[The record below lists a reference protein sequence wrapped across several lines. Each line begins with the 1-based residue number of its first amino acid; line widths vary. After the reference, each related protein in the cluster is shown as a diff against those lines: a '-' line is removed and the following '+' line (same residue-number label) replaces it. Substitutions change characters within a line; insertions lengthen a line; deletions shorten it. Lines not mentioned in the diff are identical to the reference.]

1 MNSTEKQGKSMARV
15 LVVDDSQETCDLL
28 ELLLGEGL
36 GIGVEVVKATRPED
50 ALRHLKAGGF
60 DLLLSDINL
69 EAALDG
75 LDLLRAAK
83 LEGVE
88 TILLTGF
95 GTLEK
100 ALEAVREGAFDF
112 ISKPW
117 NNEELKSLV
126 KRALLMK
133 GSRPDPSN
141 PERAQQLNQS
151 VMIGSSPKMM
161 EVYRTI
167 ASLQNS
173 RTTVLIMGESGTGKE
188 LVAQNIHLSSDRK
201 ACPFVAINCGAL
213 TESLLESELFG
224 HVKGAFT
231 GAVADKK
238 GLFEEANGGTIFLD
252 EIGETN
258 LGFQVR
264 LLRVLQEHEVRK
276 VGGNRT
282 VKVDV
287 RVIAASNRDLATMVK
302 AGKFRE
308 DLYYRLC
315 VVEIRVPPVRERFS
329 RDERSGKVLSD
340 IPALI
345 DHFLVECGRKDG
357 QVYRLRGDARRHLE
371 TYSWPGNVREMGNII
386 EHLTQ
391 LSRGREITPDDFPE
405 KIREELRS
413 KGAAL
418 PAAPAQLL
426 ELIQDWDHLPTLEEL
441 ERRYIQVLL
450 KHEHRKSRIADILG
464 KDRTTLYRKLKELGL
479 AEGAEDGS

>member
-1 MNSTEKQGKSMARV
+1 MARV

-28 ELLLGEGL
+28 ELLLGDGL
-36 GIGVEVVKATRPED
+36 GLEVEVVKATRPDD
-50 ALRHLKAGGF
+50 ALRLLAASHF
-60 DLLLSDINL
+60 DLMLSDINL
-69 EAALDG
+69 EASKDG

-83 LEGVE
+83 PLGVE

-126 KRALLMK
+126 KRALLVQSNK
-133 GSRPDPSN
+133 GGPKEPGKA
-141 PERAQQLNQS
+141 PALNQS
-151 VMIGSSPKMM
+151 VMIGSSPRMM

-173 RTTVLIMGESGTGKE
+173 RTTVLIIGESGTGKE
-188 LVAQNIHLSSDRK
+188 LVAQNIHMSSDRK

-213 TESLLESELFG
+213 TEGLLESELFG
-224 HVKGAFT
+224 HVKGSFT
-231 GAVADKK
+231 GAISDKK
-238 GLFEEANGGTIFLD
+238 GLFEEASGGTIFLD
-252 EIGETN
+252 EIGETS
-258 LGFQVR
+258 LAFQVR
-264 LLRVLQEHEVRK
+264 LLRVLQEQEVRR
-276 VGGNRT
+276 VGGSKT

-287 RVIAASNRDLATMVK
+287 RIIAASNRDLAQMVK

-315 VVEIRVPPVRERFS
+315 VVEIRVPPVRERYS
-329 RDERSGKVLSD
+329 RDANTGKVTSD
-340 IPALI
+340 IPALM
-345 DHFLVECGRKDG
+345 DHFLEEYSRKDG
-357 QVYRLRGDARRHLE
+357 HAYRLRADARQLLE
-371 TYSWPGNVREMGNII
+371 NYSWPGNVREMGNII

-413 KGAAL
+413 KGSVL
-418 PAAPAQLL
+418 PEAPTPLL
-426 ELIQDWDHLPTLEEL
+426 ELIRDWDHLPTLEEL

-450 KHEHRKSRIADILG
+450 KHEQRKSRIADILG
-464 KDRTTLYRKLKELGL
+464 KDRTTLYRKLKDLGL
-479 AEGAEDGS
+479 AEANEDPT

>member
-1 MNSTEKQGKSMARV
+1 MARI
-15 LVVDDSQETCDLL
+15 LVVDDSRETCDLL

-36 GIGVEVVKATRPED
+36 GMQVEVLKATRPDE
-50 ALRHLKAGGF
+50 ALRHLREGGI
-60 DLLLSDINL
+60 DLMLSDINL
-69 EAALDG
+69 EAAQDG

-83 LEGVE
+83 PLEVE

-133 GSRPDPSN
+133 ANKGGGA
-141 PERAQQLNQS
+141 ETGKGGKLNQS
-151 VMIGSSPKMM
+151 VMIGSSPRMM

-173 RTTVLIMGESGTGKE
+173 RTTVLIIGESGTGKE

-201 ACPFVAINCGAL
+201 AAPFVAINCGAL

-231 GAVADKK
+231 GAVTDKK

-252 EIGETN
+252 EIGETS

-264 LLRVLQEHEVRK
+264 LLRVLQEQEVRK

-287 RVIAASNRDLATMVK
+287 RVIAASNKDLAQMVK

-315 VVEIRVPPVRERFS
+315 VVEIRVPPVRERYS
-329 RDERSGKVLSD
+329 RDASGKVASD
-340 IPALI
+340 IPALL
-345 DHFLVECGRKDG
+345 DHFLAECGRKDG
-357 QVYRLRGDARRHLE
+357 TSYRIREDARRQLE
-371 TYSWPGNVREMGNII
+371 SYSWPGNVREMGNIV

-405 KIREELRS
+405 KIREELRTRA
-413 KGAAL
+413 GVL
-418 PAAPAQLL
+418 PAAPAPLL
-426 ELIQDWDHLPTLEEL
+426 ELIRDWDRLPTLEEL

-450 KHEHRKSRIADILG
+450 KHEQKKSRIADILG
-464 KDRTTLYRKLKELGL
+464 KDRTTLYRKLKDLGL
-479 AEGAEDGS
+479 GDGSEDRE

>member
-1 MNSTEKQGKSMARV
+1 MARV

-36 GIGVEVVKATRPED
+36 GLEVEVVKATRPED
-50 ALRHLKAGGF
+50 ALRHLRDGGF
-60 DLLLSDINL
+60 DLMLSDINL
-69 EAALDG
+69 EASLDG
-75 LDLLRAAK
+75 LDLLKAAK
-83 LEGVE
+83 PLGVE

-117 NNEELKSLV
+117 NNEDLQSLV

-133 GSRPDPSN
+133 GSRPGPKDPDKAD
-141 PERAQQLNQS
+141 RLHRS

-173 RTTVLIMGESGTGKE
+173 STTVLIIGESGTGKE
-188 LVAQNIHLSSDRK
+188 LVAQNIHQSSDRK

-213 TESLLESELFG
+213 TEGLLESELFG

-231 GAVADKK
+231 GAVMDKK
-238 GLFEEANGGTIFLD
+238 GLFEEASGGTIFLD
-252 EIGETN
+252 EIGETS

-287 RVIAASNRDLATMVK
+287 RVIAASNRDLAAMVK

-315 VVEIRVPPVRERFS
+315 VVEIRVPPVRERYA
-329 RDERSGKVLSD
+329 RDARTGQVVSD
-340 IPALI
+340 IPALL
-345 DHFLVECGRKDG
+345 DHFLAECGQKDS
-357 QVYRLRGDARRHLE
+357 QYYRLRADARQQLE
-371 TYSWPGNVREMGNII
+371 AYSWPGNVREMGNII

-405 KIREELRS
+405 KIRDELRT
-413 KGAAL
+413 KGTSL
-418 PAAPAQLL
+418 PAAPTPLL
-426 ELIQDWDHLPTLEEL
+426 ELIKDWDHLPTLEEL
-441 ERRYIQVLL
+441 EKRYIQVLL
-450 KHEHRKSRIADILG
+450 KHEHRKSRVADILG
-464 KDRTTLYRKLKELGL
+464 KDRTTLYRKLKDLGL
-479 AEGAEDGS
+479 AEGPEEGL

>member
-1 MNSTEKQGKSMARV
+1 M
-15 LVVDDSQETCDLL
+15 LVVDDSRETCDLL

-36 GIGVEVVKATRPED
+36 GMEVEVVKATRPEE
-50 ALRHLKAGGF
+50 ALKHLQAGGI
-60 DLLLSDINL
+60 DLMLSDINL
-69 EAALDG
+69 EAGMDG
-75 LDLLRAAK
+75 IDLLRAARP
-83 LEGVE
+83 LEVE

-133 GSRPDPSN
+133 ANKGGGAEAGKAAS
-141 PERAQQLNQS
+141 LNQS

-173 RTTVLIMGESGTGKE
+173 RTTVLIIGESGTGKE

-201 ACPFVAINCGAL
+201 SAPFVAINCGAL

-252 EIGETN
+252 EIGETS

-264 LLRVLQEHEVRK
+264 LLRVLQEQEVRK

-287 RVIAASNRDLATMVK
+287 RVIAASNKDLAQMVK

-315 VVEIRVPPVRERFS
+315 VVEIRVPPVRERYS
-329 RDERSGKVLSD
+329 RDAAGKVTSD
-340 IPALI
+340 IPALL
-345 DHFLVECGRKDG
+345 DHFLAECGRKDG
-357 QVYRLRGDARRHLE
+357 TVYRIRSDARRQLE
-371 TYSWPGNVREMGNII
+371 AYSWPGNVREMGNIV

-405 KIREELRS
+405 KVREELRTR
-413 KGAAL
+413 GAGM
-418 PAAPAQLL
+418 PAAPAPLL
-426 ELIQDWDHLPTLEEL
+426 ELIRDWDRLPTLEEL

-450 KHEHRKSRIADILG
+450 KHEQKKSRIADILG
-464 KDRTTLYRKLKELGL
+464 KDRTTLYRKLKDLGL
-479 AEGAEDGS
+479 GDGADERE

>member
-1 MNSTEKQGKSMARV
+1 MEKTMARI
-15 LVVDDSQETCDLL
+15 LVVDDSPETCDLL
-28 ELLLGEGL
+28 ELLLGDGL
-36 GIGVEVVKATRPED
+36 GMEVEIVKATRPEA
-50 ALRHLKAGGF
+50 ALEHLQAGGF
-60 DLLLSDINL
+60 DLMLSDINL
-69 EAALDG
+69 EAQLDG

-83 LEGVE
+83 AQGVE
-88 TILLTGF
+88 AILLTGF

-117 NNEELKSLV
+117 NNDELKSLV

-133 GSRPDPSN
+133 GSRGGPKDPGK
-141 PERAQQLNQS
+141 PHLNQS

-188 LVAQNIHLSSDRK
+188 LVAQNIHMSSDRK
-201 ACPFVAINCGAL
+201 NCPFVAINCGAL
-213 TESLLESELFG
+213 AESLLESELFG

-231 GAVADKK
+231 GAVADKR
-238 GLFEEANGGTIFLD
+238 GLFEEASGGTIFLD
-252 EIGETN
+252 EIGETS

-264 LLRVLQEHEVRK
+264 LLRVLQEQEVRK
-276 VGGNRT
+276 VGGAKN

-329 RDERSGKVLSD
+329 RDERTGQVISD
-340 IPALI
+340 IPALL
-345 DHFLVECGRKDG
+345 DHFLEECSRKDA
-357 QVYRLRGDARRHLE
+357 QSYRMRADARRHLE
-371 TYSWPGNVREMGNII
+371 MYSWPGNVREMGNII

-405 KIREELRS
+405 KIREEL
-413 KGAAL
+413 GARGGSL
-418 PAAPAQLL
+418 PPAPTALL
-426 ELIQDWDHLPTLEEL
+426 ELIRDWDHLPTLEEL

-450 KHEHRKSRIADILG
+450 KHENRKSRIADILG
-464 KDRTTLYRKLKELGL
+464 KDRTTLYRKLKDLGL
-479 AEGAEDGS
+479 AEGSEENA

>member
-1 MNSTEKQGKSMARV
+1 MARV

-36 GIGVEVVKATRPED
+36 GMPVQVVKATRPED
-50 ALRHLKAGGF
+50 ALALMNEGGF
-60 DLLLSDINL
+60 DLMLSDINL
-69 EAALDG
+69 EASLDG

-83 LEGVE
+83 PLGIE

-133 GSRPDPSN
+133 GSRGGPREADKASK
-141 PERAQQLNQS
+141 LNQS
-151 VMIGSSPKMM
+151 VMVGSSPKMM

-173 RTTVLIMGESGTGKE
+173 RTTVLIIGESGTGKE

-213 TESLLESELFG
+213 TEGLLESELFG
-224 HVKGAFT
+224 HVKGSFT
-231 GAVADKK
+231 GAVADTK
-238 GLFEEANGGTIFLD
+238 GLFEEASGGTIFLD
-252 EIGETN
+252 EVGETS

-264 LLRVLQEHEVRK
+264 LLRVLQEQEVRK

-282 VKVDV
+282 TKVDV
-287 RVIAASNRDLATMVK
+287 RVIAASNKDLAQQVK

-308 DLYYRLC
+308 DLYYRLA
-315 VVEIRVPPVRERFS
+315 VVEIRVPPVRERCS
-329 RDERSGKVLSD
+329 RDDRTGKVVSD
-340 IPALI
+340 VPALL
-345 DHFLVECGRKDG
+345 DHFLEACGAKDR
-357 QVYRLRGDARRHLE
+357 QSYRLRADARHQLE
-371 TYSWPGNVREMGNII
+371 NYSWPGNVREMGNII

-405 KIREELRS
+405 KIREELRG
-413 KGAAL
+413 KGGNL
-418 PAAPAQLL
+418 PMAPAPLL

-441 ERRYIQVLL
+441 EKRYIQVLL
-450 KHEHRKSRIADILG
+450 KHETRKSRVADILG
-464 KDRTTLYRKLKELGL
+464 KDRTTLYRKLKDLGL
-479 AEGAEDGS
+479 AEGTEDAP

>member
-1 MNSTEKQGKSMARV
+1 MARV

-36 GIGVEVVKATRPED
+36 GLEVAVVKATRPED
-50 ALRHLKAGGF
+50 ALRHLRGGGF
-60 DLLLSDINL
+60 DLMLSDINL
-69 EAALDG
+69 EASLDG
-75 LDLLRAAK
+75 LDLLKAAK
-83 LEGVE
+83 PLGVE

-117 NNEELKSLV
+117 NNDDLKSLV
-126 KRALLMK
+126 KRALVMK
-133 GSRPDPSN
+133 GSGGGPKDP
-141 PERAQQLNQS
+141 ALGDDLHQS

-173 RTTVLIMGESGTGKE
+173 RTTVLIIGESGTGKE

-213 TESLLESELFG
+213 TEGLLESELFG

-238 GLFEEANGGTIFLD
+238 GLFEEASGGTIFLD
-252 EIGETN
+252 EIGETS

-276 VGGNRT
+276 VGGNKT

-287 RVIAASNRDLATMVK
+287 RVIAASNRDLAAMVK

-329 RDERSGKVLSD
+329 RDARTGQVVSD
-340 IPALI
+340 IPALM
-345 DHFLVECGRKDG
+345 DHFLAECSRKDS
-357 QVYRLRGDARRHLE
+357 QIYRLRADARKQLE
-371 TYSWPGNVREMGNII
+371 GYSWPGNVREMGNII

-405 KIREELRS
+405 KIRDELRT
-413 KGAAL
+413 KGTTL
-418 PAAPAQLL
+418 PLAPTPLL

-464 KDRTTLYRKLKELGL
+464 KDRTTLYRKLKDLGL
-479 AEGAEDGS
+479 AEGPEEGL